1 MMERPRIR
9 DILKS
14 GVKTVFYAGD
24 RQARKSGGA
33 FGGNGAQRCR
43 KTTRGGVDA
52 H

>member
-14 GVKTVFYAGD
+14 GVKTVFTPVTAKRESPAEHLEETALSD
-24 RQARKSGGA
+24 AE
-33 FGGNGAQRCR
+33 